1 MKNKKMTTW
10 GCGPKIL
17 IVTIVIAGITYL
29 MQYLFFPDLLIPI
42 SQPLAFITGGI
53 WFVLGIPIWFL
64 GAKGISK
71 NFMKQQLVTSGIFRH
86 IQHPIYCAFNLFY
99 IPALIFMT
107 RSWIGFIIPVIF
119 YFVFC
124 SNISFEEKYLEK
136 LFGDEYLKY
145 KNNTGRIFPKL
156 KLYWRRV

>member
-64 GAKGISK
+64 GAKGINE
-71 NFMKQQLVTSGIFRH
+71 NFTKRQLVTLGIFKY
-86 IQHPIYCAFNLFY
+86 IQHPIYCAFNLF
-99 IPALIFMT
+99 
-107 RSWIGFIIPVIF
+107 
-119 YFVFC
+119 
-124 SNISFEEKYLEK
+124 
-136 LFGDEYLKY
+136 
-145 KNNTGRIFPKL
+145 
-156 KLYWRRV
+156 